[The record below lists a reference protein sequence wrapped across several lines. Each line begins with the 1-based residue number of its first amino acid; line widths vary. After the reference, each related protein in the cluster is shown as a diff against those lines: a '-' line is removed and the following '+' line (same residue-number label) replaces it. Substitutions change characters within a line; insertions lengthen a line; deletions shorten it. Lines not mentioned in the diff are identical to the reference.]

1 MEFTLKWE
9 PGIELFP
16 ELHPQLHSYFS
27 TVSAALETMQGQEQT
42 TMAVVPGGA
51 PPSENS
57 VMKSQMWNEN
67 KEKFLKGEPKVL
79 GVRHLW
85 ISGENDFVNMHM
97 IFKMMKTFNDLSHY
111 LLGTSINP
119 KGKSI

>member
-1 MEFTLKWE
+1 LEFTLKWE

-42 TMAVVPGGA
+42 TMAVVPGVA
-51 PPSENS
+51 VPSKNS
-57 VMKSQMWNEN
+57 VMTSQMWNEK

-97 IFKMMKTFNDLSHY
+97 VFKTMQTFNDLSHY